1 MNSGIAGSASNL
13 SLLIIH
19 IRLRER
25 LLDPTGWAKIS
36 SELSWIPTTGKRSI
50 QNCFYN
56 TIRSSNISCCNF
68 LVGHLGVSEPVG
80 LQLLAGGRTGLLW
93 ALRAFFGH
101 FGPGWLCPD
110 ICLFSVLGSSCSSS
124 LYLPSS
130 TYLEG
135 SNLKSLW
142 IESLNLRLR
151 ICFFLSGRMKRG
163 CWKKPLWH
171 ALLHPWHKKRHTFMY
186 DVWYIYN
193 IWYVIYNIKYIVY
206 DI

>member
-13 SLLIIH
+13 SLLIVH
-19 IRLRER
+19 FRLRER

-93 ALRAFFGH
+93 ALRAFFGP
-101 FGPGWLCPD
+101 FGPGWLCPN
-110 ICLFSVLGSSCSSS
+110 ICLFSDLKQKNHFEFFVEIFKKLFSQKFGIGYSCCWMGEKITLSQ
-124 LYLPSS
+124 
-130 TYLEG
+130 TYLVG
-135 SNLKSLW
+135 AGLLVANLL
-142 IESLNLRLR
+142 LANLLITSRPLSDLPPSPGPNVR
-151 ICFFLSGRMKRG
+151 TLETFLPLGHRRAHMK
-163 CWKKPLWH
+163 
-171 ALLHPWHKKRHTFMY
+171 
-186 DVWYIYN
+186 
-193 IWYVIYNIKYIVY
+193 
-206 DI
+206 